1 MANAF
6 SKEEKVAF
14 EQILEGFEDGLV
26 LSRNV
31 TLNKPASDTEME
43 RTNDTVWY
51 PQPYIAQSFN
61 GTDMTSNFRDQT
73 QLAVP
78 VTVGFQKSSPWI
90 MTAKQLRD
98 ALQNDRLGKAASQ
111 KLASDINVACQNVAC
126 NQGTRVVTRSSA
138 LSGFDDVAR
147 CEQLFNEQGIAH
159 GDRYLSLST
168 GSYNG
173 MAGNLASRQLDN
185 SKSLNAYERSFV
197 GDIASFKTY
206 KLDYA
211 NRKAAAVGAG
221 ITIDTTAVAGSGQF
235 YTPAATS
242 VGANGE
248 TSNVDNRYQRVTVS
262 STTGV
267 VAGDAFTVANV
278 LSVHHIT
285 KGASANEKT
294 FRVIS
299 VDSATT
305 MTISPPMITGQGA
318 TDAELQYQNCS
329 VTSASATAAIT
340 FINTDTA
347 DVNPFW
353 HRDAILLTPSRDGL
367 IDPSSGVAVMRATT
381 EQGIEVIWLKQ
392 FDINTKKTFFR
403 LDISFGVTM
412 VQPEMAGILLGG
424 QNNNVPA

>member
-1 MANAF
+1 MANSF
-6 SKEEKVAF
+6 NKEEKVAF
-14 EQILEGFEDGLV
+14 EQILEGFEDNLI
-26 LSRNV
+26 LSKNV
-31 TLNKPASDTEME
+31 TLNKPASDQEME
-43 RTNDTVWY
+43 RTNDVVWY

-61 GTDMTSNFRDQT
+61 GTDMTANFKDQT

-78 VTVGFQKSSPWI
+78 VTVGFQKSSPWV

-126 NQGTRVVTRSSA
+126 NQGTLVVTRSSA
-138 LSGFDDVAR
+138 LSGYDDVAR

-159 GDRYLSLST
+159 GDRYLALST

-173 MAGNLASRQLDN
+173 MASNLASRTLDN
-185 SKSLNAYERSFV
+185 SKSLDAYQRSFV
-197 GDIASFKTY
+197 GDVASFKTW

-211 NRKAAAVGAG
+211 NRKAAAAGAG
-221 ITIDTTAVAGSGQF
+221 ITIDTTTGAGGQF
-235 YTPAATS
+235 YTPRATS
-242 VGANGE
+242 TSATGE
-248 TSNVDNRYQRVTVS
+248 TSNVDNRYQTVTVS
-262 STTGV
+262 STTDV
-267 VAGDAFTVANV
+267 AAGDCFTIADG

-285 KGASANEKT
+285 KGATANLKT

-305 MTISPPMITGQGA
+305 MTISPPIISGQGG
-318 TDAELQYQNCS
+318 TDAELQYQNIS
-329 VTSASATAAIT
+329 FSATSATATVT

-347 DVNPFW
+347 DINPFW
-353 HRDAILLTPSRDGL
+353 HRDAILLTPSRDGP
-367 IDPSSGVAVMRATT
+367 IDQGAGVAVMRATT
-381 EQGIEVIWLKQ
+381 GQGIEVLWLKW
-392 FDINTKKTFFR
+392 FDGTVKKMFYR

-424 QNNNVPA
+424 QNSNVPA

>member
-6 SKEEKVAF
+6 NKEEKVAF

-26 LSRNV
+26 LSKNV
-31 TLNKPASDTEME
+31 TLNRPASDTEME

-61 GTDMTSNFRDQT
+61 GTDMSANFKDQT

-126 NQGTRVVTRSSA
+126 NQGTLVVTRSA
-138 LSGFDDVAR
+138 AASGFDDVAR

-159 GDRYLSLST
+159 GDRYLALST
-168 GSYNG
+168 FTYNG

-185 SKSLNAYERSFV
+185 SKTLTAYEKAAV
-197 GDIASFKTY
+197 GQIASFATW

-221 ITIDTTAVAGSGQF
+221 ITIDTTVGGAQF
-235 YTPAATS
+235 YVPTATS

-267 VAGDAFTVANV
+267 AAGDAFTIANG

-285 KGASANEKT
+285 KGANANLKT

-305 MTISPPMITGQGA
+305 MTISPPIISGQGA
-318 TDAELQYQNCS
+318 TDAELQYQNVS
-329 VTSASATAAIT
+329 FSATSATAAIT

-353 HRDAILLTPSRDGL
+353 HRDAILLTPSRDGA
-367 IDPSSGVAVMRATT
+367 IDPGSGVAVMRATT
-381 EQGIEVIWLKQ
+381 EQGIEVLWLKQ
-392 FDINTKKTFFR
+392 FDINTKKTFYR

-412 VQPEMAGILLGG
+412 VQPEMAGILLCG
-424 QNNNVPA
+424 QDNNVPA